1 MGLLVAKK
9 DEVVIVMP
17 DEQLDT
23 NTSPEAEK
31 MLMEQI
37 DAGETRIVIDF
48 SKTDYMSSAG
58 LRVILKTA
66 TLMQEK
72 GGGFALCNANEQIVE
87 VLEIS
92 GFLEIVKY
100 FPSLEDAV
108 AAVSEGE

>member
-9 DEVVIVMP
+9 SEVVIVMP

-31 MLMEQI
+31 MLMAQL
-37 DAGETRIVIDF
+37 DAGESRIVIDF

-66 TLMQEK
+66 SLLQEK
-72 GGGFALCNANEQIVE
+72 GGGFALCNGNEQIVE

-92 GFLEIVKY
+92 GFLEIVKH
-100 FPSLEDAV
+100 FPSMKEAVNAV
-108 AAVSEGE
+108 AD

>member
-9 DEVVIVMP
+9 SEVIIVMP
-17 DEQLDT
+17 EVQLDT

-31 MLMEQI
+31 MLMAQI

-48 SKTDYMSSAG
+48 SKTDYLSSAG

-66 TLMQEK
+66 SLLQDK
-72 GGGFALCNANEQIVE
+72 GGGFALCNGNEQIVE

-100 FPSLEDAV
+100 CSSLDDAV
-108 AAVSEGE
+108 SAVSD

>member
-9 DEVVIVMP
+9 SEVIIVMP

-31 MLMEQI
+31 MLMAQL
-37 DAGETRIVIDF
+37 DAGESRIVIDF

-66 TLMQEK
+66 SLLQEK
-72 GGGFALCNANEQIVE
+72 GGGFALCNGNEQIVE

-92 GFLEIVKY
+92 GFLEIVKH
-100 FPSLEDAV
+100 FSSMKEAVNAV
-108 AAVSEGE
+108 AD

>member
-9 DEVVIVMP
+9 DEVVILMP
-17 DEQLDT
+17 ESQLDT

-31 MLMEQI
+31 MLMDQL
-37 DAGETRIVIDF
+37 DVGETRIVIDF

-66 TLMQEK
+66 SLLQER
-72 GGGFALCNANEQIVE
+72 GGDFALCNGNEQIFE

-92 GFLEIVKY
+92 GFLDIVKY
-100 FPSLEDAV
+100 FSSLDDAV
-108 AAVSEGE
+108 AAVLD

>member
-9 DEVVIVMP
+9 DEVVIVMS

-31 MLMEQI
+31 MLVEQI

-66 TLMQEK
+66 SLLQEK

-100 FPSLEDAV
+100 FPSLQDAV
-108 AAVSEGE
+108 TAVSEGE

>member
-9 DEVVIVMP
+9 SEVVIVMP

-31 MLMEQI
+31 MLMEQL

-66 TLMQEK
+66 SLLQEK
-72 GGGFALCNANEQIVE
+72 GGGFALCNGNEQIVE

-92 GFLEIVKY
+92 GFLEIVKH
-100 FPSLEDAV
+100 FSSMKEAVNAV
-108 AAVSEGE
+108 AD

>member
-9 DEVVIVMP
+9 SEVIIVMP

-31 MLMEQI
+31 MLMAQL
-37 DAGETRIVIDF
+37 DAGESRIVIDF

-66 TLMQEK
+66 TLLQEK
-72 GGGFALCNANEQIVE
+72 GGGFALCNGNEQIVE

-92 GFLEIVKY
+92 GFLEIVKH
-100 FPSLEDAV
+100 FPSMKEAVNAV
-108 AAVSEGE
+108 AD

>member
-9 DEVVIVMP
+9 SEVVIVMP

-31 MLMEQI
+31 MLTAQL

-58 LRVILKTA
+58 LRVILKMA
-66 TLMQEK
+66 TLLQEK
-72 GGGFALCNANEQIVE
+72 GGGFALCNGNEQIVE

-92 GFLEIVKY
+92 GFLEIVQY
-100 FPSLEDAV
+100 FSSLEDAV
-108 AAVSEGE
+108 TAVSD

>member
-1 MGLLVAKK
+1 MGLLIAKK

-17 DEQLDT
+17 DDQLDT

-31 MLMEQI
+31 MLVEQI

-66 TLMQEK
+66 TLLQDK
-72 GGGFALCNANEQIVE
+72 GGGFALCNGNEQIVE

-92 GFLEIVKY
+92 GFMEIVKY
-100 FPSLEDAV
+100 CSSLDDAV
-108 AAVSEGE
+108 AAVSD

>member
-9 DEVVIVMP
+9 SEVVIVMP

-31 MLMEQI
+31 MLMAQL
-37 DAGETRIVIDF
+37 DAGESRIVIDF

-66 TLMQEK
+66 SLLQEK
-72 GGGFALCNANEQIVE
+72 GGGFALCNGNEQIIE

-92 GFLEIVKY
+92 GFLEIVKH
-100 FPSLEDAV
+100 FSSMKEAVNAV
-108 AAVSEGE
+108 AD

>member
-9 DEVVIVMP
+9 DEVVIVIP
-17 DEQLDT
+17 DDQLDT

-31 MLMEQI
+31 MLVAQL

-48 SKTDYMSSAG
+48 SKTDYMTSAG

-66 TLMQEK
+66 SLLQEK
-72 GGGFALCNANEQIVE
+72 GGGFALCNGNEQIVE

-92 GFLEIVKY
+92 GFLEIVKH
-100 FPSLEDAV
+100 FSSMKEAVNAV
-108 AAVSEGE
+108 AD

>member
-1 MGLLVAKK
+1 MGLLIAKK

-17 DEQLDT
+17 DSQLDT

-66 TLMQEK
+66 TLLQEK
-72 GGGFALCNANEQIVE
+72 DGGFALCNGNEQIVE

-92 GFLEIVKY
+92 GFLEIVNY
-100 FPSLEDAV
+100 FSSLEDAV
-108 AAVSEGE
+108 TAVSD

>member
-9 DEVVIVMP
+9 SEVVIVMP

-31 MLMEQI
+31 MLMEQL
-37 DAGETRIVIDF
+37 DAGESRIVIDF

-66 TLMQEK
+66 TLLQEK
-72 GGGFALCNANEQIVE
+72 GGGFALCNGNEQIVE

-92 GFLEIVKY
+92 GFLEIVKH
-100 FPSLEDAV
+100 FSSMKEAVNAV
-108 AAVSEGE
+108 AD

>member
-9 DEVVIVMP
+9 GKVVIVMP

-23 NTSPEAEK
+23 NTSPQAEE
-31 MLMEQI
+31 MLMEHV

-48 SKTDYMSSAG
+48 SKTDYISSAG

-66 TLMQEK
+66 LQIQDK
-72 GGGFALCNANEQIVE
+72 GGGFALCNGNEQIVE

-92 GFLEIVKY
+92 GFFDIVKY
-100 FPSLEDAV
+100 FPSLEAAV
-108 AAVSEGE
+108 AAVSD

>member
-9 DEVVIVMP
+9 SEVIVVMP
-17 DEQLDT
+17 DDQLDT

-31 MLMEQI
+31 MLMAQI

-66 TLMQEK
+66 SLLQQQ

-92 GFLEIVKY
+92 GFLEIVNY
-100 FPSLEDAV
+100 FSSLEDAV
-108 AAVSEGE
+108 TAVSD

>member
-9 DEVVIVMP
+9 SEVVIVMP

-31 MLMEQI
+31 MLMEQL
-37 DAGETRIVIDF
+37 DAGESRIVIDF

-66 TLMQEK
+66 SLLQEK
-72 GGGFALCNANEQIVE
+72 GGGFALCNGNEQIVE

-92 GFLEIVKY
+92 GFLEIVKH
-100 FPSLEDAV
+100 FSSMKEAVNAV
-108 AAVSEGE
+108 AD

>member
-9 DEVVIVMP
+9 SEVVIVMP

-31 MLMEQI
+31 MLMAQL
-37 DAGETRIVIDF
+37 DAGESRIVIDF

-66 TLMQEK
+66 SLLQEK
-72 GGGFALCNANEQIVE
+72 GGGFALCNGNEQIVE

-92 GFLEIVKY
+92 GFLEIVKH
-100 FPSLEDAV
+100 FSSMKEAVNAV
-108 AAVSEGE
+108 AD

>member
-9 DEVVIVMP
+9 DDVVIVMP

-31 MLMEQI
+31 MLMEQM
-37 DAGETRIVIDF
+37 DAGESRIVIDF

-66 TLMQEK
+66 SLLQEK
-72 GGGFALCNANEQIVE
+72 GGGFALCNGNEQIVE

-92 GFLEIVKY
+92 GFLEIVNY
-100 FPSLEDAV
+100 FSSLEDAV
-108 AAVSEGE
+108 AAVAKGE

>member
-9 DEVVIVMP
+9 SEVIIVMP

-23 NTSPEAEK
+23 NTSPEAEQ

-37 DAGETRIVIDF
+37 DAGESRIVIDF

-66 TLMQEK
+66 SLLQEK
-72 GGGFALCNANEQIVE
+72 GGGFALCNGNEQIVE

-92 GFLEIVKY
+92 GFLEIVKH
-100 FPSLEDAV
+100 FSSMKEAVNAV
-108 AAVSEGE
+108 AD

>member
-17 DEQLDT
+17 DGQLDT

-31 MLMEQI
+31 MLMKQI
-37 DAGETRIVIDF
+37 DAGETRIVMDF

-66 TLMQEK
+66 SLLQER

-92 GFLEIVKY
+92 GFLDIVKY
-100 FPSLEDAV
+100 ISSLEDAV
-108 AAVSEGE
+108 AAVSKG